1 MVVDAN
7 NPYYDSR
14 QNCNGIVHTDLKML
28 VAACPSTVILDVLE
42 IIGDSAFHGMYQS
55 EELVLP
61 QSVKC
66 IGRSA
71 FGDNTSLQRVVIPET
86 MELIACYAFAD
97 CDALSE
103 IILPK
108 KYIEIGEDAFRG
120 TACVNNQLPGAAY
133 VGNHMCCYSPH
144 TEHGPEPDCV
154 IPEGIEYIDAGVFH
168 FTPPMRIS
176 FPKSLKEVDICG
188 FIPNESDH
196 ELITPDGI
204 GEDYPVKNG
213 RINYS
218 YNKNEYWWDALNIEW
233 NEEE

>member
-1 MVVDAN
+1 
-7 NPYYDSR
+7 
-14 QNCNGIVHTDLKML
+14 
-28 VAACPSTVILDVLE
+28 
-42 IIGDSAFHGMYQS
+42 
-55 EELVLP
+55 
-61 QSVKC
+61 
-66 IGRSA
+66 
-71 FGDNTSLQRVVIPET
+71 

-168 FTPPMRIS
+168 FTPPMRIF

-188 FIPNESDH
+188 FIPDSYEY
-196 ELITPDGI
+196 ELIVPEGV
-204 GEDYPVKNG
+204 GYDYPVKNG
-213 RINYS
+213 HINYS
-218 YNKNEYWWDALNIEW
+218 YNRNEYWWDALNIEW